1 MRRTTSLT
9 LSTGQKVQ
17 VELDPDDAD
26 LVRARTPGEV
36 MTLATESLSE
46 ILAPIRDAADE
57 VMRTLRTTSARPDRI
72 DVQFGVRLTAEA
84 NAVIAKAAT
93 EGQILVTL
101 GWERGQDEPA

>member
-1 MRRTTSLT
+1 MRRTTSLV

-17 VELDPDDAD
+17 VELDSEDSD

-36 MTLATESLSE
+36 VAMATESLSD

-57 VMRTLRTTSARPDRI
+57 VIRTLRTAAARPDRI

-101 GWERGQDEPA
+101 GWERGQDAAA